1 MQGMT
6 SGSTVSNDRL
16 MKELRDIF
24 RSEQYRSK
32 MYEIELVNDSMYEWN
47 VKLMRVDADSELNKD
62 LQIYKQQE
70 NGHDHILLNFTY
82 KDNFPFEPPFVRV
95 CYPII
100 KNGYVLNG
108 GAICM
113 ELLTK
118 QGWSS
123 AYCIE
128 SVISQIAATL
138 VKGKARIDFEAQK
151 TQAYSLARAQASYKQ
166 LTELHEKRGWFT
178 PPKQDG

>member
-1 MQGMT
+1 MT
-6 SGSTVSNDRL
+6 FGSTVANDRL

-24 RSEQYRSK
+24 RSEQYKAK
-32 MYEIELVNDSMYEWN
+32 MFDIELVNDSMYEWN
-47 VKLMRVDADSELNKD
+47 VKLMRVDSDSALNKD
-62 LQIYKQQE
+62 LQAYKQLSH
-70 NGHDHILLNFTY
+70 GRDHILLNFTY
-82 KDNFPFEPPFVRV
+82 RDNFPFEPPFVRV

-138 VKGKARIDFEAQK
+138 VKGKARIDFEADK
-151 TQAYSLARAQASYKQ
+151 LHVYTVARAQASYKA
-166 LTELHEKRGWFT
+166 LTQLHEKRGWYT